1 MSVLN
6 TCTEFTFYE
15 YVCGSFPMQKLY
27 TQTCKCVLGG
37 AHYKV
42 VANWPNSLW
51 DFYP

>member
-1 MSVLN
+1 MSVLD

-15 YVCGSFPMQKLY
+15 YVCGCAK
-27 TQTCKCVLGG
+27 VGG

-42 VANWPNSLW
+42 DANWPNSLW